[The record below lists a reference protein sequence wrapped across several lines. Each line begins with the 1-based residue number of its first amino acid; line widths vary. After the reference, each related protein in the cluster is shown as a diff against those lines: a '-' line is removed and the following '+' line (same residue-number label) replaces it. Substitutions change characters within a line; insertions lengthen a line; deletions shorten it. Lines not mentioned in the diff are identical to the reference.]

1 MLTGGLFMAGIVSWG
16 CYIPKY
22 RIKVEDIA
30 KVWGNN
36 AAQIKNSLMIK
47 EKSLPGIDEDT
58 VTIAVEAARNTLNG
72 IKINLEEI
80 GAVYIGSESHP
91 YEVKPTGTIVAE
103 ALSLGNNYTT
113 ADFEFAC
120 KAGTA
125 AIQVSL
131 GLVKSGMVK
140 YALAGGADTA
150 QSAPG
155 DALEYTAAAGGAVF
169 LIGLENVAAEINET
183 VSYTSDTPDFWR
195 KENEKYPAH
204 GGSFTGEPAYYK
216 HVDEATKLIM
226 QKVKSKPEHYDYVI
240 FHQPNGK
247 FPLLVAK
254 KLGFTKEQIMP
265 GLLVNKIGNTYSG
278 SSLLGLAAVLD
289 IAKPGQR
296 ILMTS
301 YGSGA
306 GSDSFDITVT
316 EEILNRKTKSVESY
330 ITNKTYVN
338 YPEYLK
344 NTGYLR

>member
-1 MLTGGLFMAGIVSWG
+1 MAGIVSWG
-16 CYIPKY
+16 SYIPKY

-36 AAQIKNSLMIK
+36 AAQIKNSLIVK

-58 VTIAVEAARNTLNG
+58 VTIAVEAARNALKNIR
-72 IKINLEEI
+72 IKKDEI

-91 YEVKPTGTIVAE
+91 YAVKPTGTIVAE

-150 QSAPG
+150 QSSPG
-155 DALEYTAAAGGAVF
+155 DPLEFTAAAGGAVF

-183 VSYTSDTPDFWR
+183 VSFTSDTPDFWR
-195 KENEKYPAH
+195 KGNEKYPAH

-216 HVDEATKLIM
+216 HVIAASKKLMEKI
-226 QKVKSKPEHYDYVI
+226 QSKPEHYDYAI

-247 FPLLVAK
+247 FPIRVAK

-265 GLLVNKIGNTYSG
+265 CLLVNKIGNAYSG
-278 SSLLGLAAVLD
+278 SALLGLAAVLD

-316 EEILNRKTKSVESY
+316 EEILDRKTKSVESY
-330 ITNKTYVN
+330 INNKKYVD
-338 YPEYLK
+338 YPNYLK
-344 NTGYLR
+344 NTGHLR

>member
-1 MLTGGLFMAGIVSWG
+1 MAGIVSWG
-16 CYIPKY
+16 SYIPKY
-22 RIKVEDIA
+22 RLKVEDIA

-36 AAQIKNSLMIK
+36 AAQIKNSLMIT

-58 VTIAVEAARNTLNG
+58 VTIAVEAARNALADTVNP
-72 IKINLEEI
+72 KDV

-91 YEVKPTGTIVAE
+91 YAVKPTGTIVAE

-125 AIQVSL
+125 TIQVSL
-131 GLVKSGMVK
+131 GLVKSGMVN
-140 YALAGGADTA
+140 YALAGGVDTA
-150 QSAPG
+150 QATPG
-155 DALEYTAAAGGAVF
+155 DILEYTAAAGGAVF
-169 LIGLENVAAEINET
+169 LIGLEKVAAEINET
-183 VSYTSDTPDFWR
+183 FSYTTDTPDFWR
-195 KENEKYPAH
+195 RQNEKYPVH
-204 GGSFTGEPAYYK
+204 SGSFTGRPAYYK
-216 HVDEATKLIM
+216 HVIEATKLLM
-226 QKVKSKPEHYDYVI
+226 KKVQSKPEHYDYAI

-247 FPLLVAK
+247 FPLRVAK

-296 ILMTS
+296 ILLTS

-316 EEILNRKTKSVESY
+316 EEILKRKTKSVESY
-330 ITNKTYVN
+330 IINKKYVT

-344 NTGYLR
+344 NIGYLK

>member
-1 MLTGGLFMAGIVSWG
+1 MAGIISWG

-36 AAQIKNSLMIK
+36 ANQIKNSLKIK
-47 EKSLPGIDEDT
+47 EKSLPGVDEDT
-58 VTIAVEAARNTLNG
+58 VTIAVEAARHAVNSV
-72 IKINLEEI
+72 KINPDDI
-80 GAVYIGSESHP
+80 DAVYIGSESHP
-91 YEVKPTGTIVAE
+91 YAVKPTGTIVAE
-103 ALSLGNNYTT
+103 ALSIGNDYTT

-150 QSAPG
+150 QAAPG
-155 DALEYTAAAGGAVF
+155 DPLEYTAAAGGAVF

-195 KENEKYPAH
+195 RQNEKYPAH
-204 GGSFTGEPAYYK
+204 GGSFTGDPAYYK
-216 HVDEATKLIM
+216 HVIEATKLLM
-226 QKVKSKPEHYDYVI
+226 KKVQSKPEHYDYVV

-247 FPLLVAK
+247 FPVRVAK
-254 KLGFTKEQIMP
+254 KLGFTMKQLIP
-265 GLLVNKIGNTYSG
+265 GLLVDKIGNTYSG

-316 EEILNRKTKSVESY
+316 EEITKRKTKSVEFY
-330 ITNKTYVN
+330 ITNKIYVN
-338 YPEYLK
+338 YLEYMK
-344 NTGYLR
+344 NTGHLR

>member
-1 MLTGGLFMAGIVSWG
+1 MAGIVSWG
-16 CYIPKY
+16 SYIPKY
-22 RIKVEDIA
+22 RLKVEDIA

-36 AAQIKNSLMIK
+36 AAQIKNSLMIT

-58 VTIAVEAARNTLNG
+58 VTIAVEAARNALADTVNP
-72 IKINLEEI
+72 KDV

-91 YEVKPTGTIVAE
+91 YAVKPTGTIVAE

-125 AIQVSL
+125 TIQVSL
-131 GLVKSGMVK
+131 GLVKSGMVN
-140 YALAGGADTA
+140 YALAGGVDTA
-150 QSAPG
+150 QATPG
-155 DALEYTAAAGGAVF
+155 DILEYTAAAGGAVF
-169 LIGLENVAAEINET
+169 LIGLEKVAAEINET
-183 VSYTSDTPDFWR
+183 FSYTTDTPDFWR
-195 KENEKYPAH
+195 RQNEKYPVH
-204 GGSFTGEPAYYK
+204 SGSFTGRPAYYK
-216 HVDEATKLIM
+216 HVIEATKLLM
-226 QKVKSKPEHYDYVI
+226 KKVQSKPEHYDYAI

-247 FPLLVAK
+247 FPLRVAK

-296 ILMTS
+296 ILLTS

-316 EEILNRKTKSVESY
+316 EEILKRKTKSVESY
-330 ITNKTYVN
+330 IINKKYVT

-344 NTGYLR
+344 NTGYLK